1 MDNKV
6 KIITPTQEEVER
18 VSKEFAECMA
28 WAQSLT
34 ENQIAF
40 LCDGGWY
47 NNAIEG
53 YLILAAQEANF
64 TKEQIKA
71 LKKGLK
77 SALDWHSK
85 TDADKA
91 SKQLL

>member
-1 MDNKV
+1 MSNVKV
-6 KIITPTQEEVER
+6 TEPTKEEI
-18 VSKEFAECMA
+18 SKAQREYAENLA

-34 ENQIAF
+34 ESQIDF

-47 NNAIEG
+47 NNTIEG
-53 YLILAAQEANF
+53 YLILAAQNADF
-64 TKEQIKA
+64 TVEQIKK

-77 SALDWHSK
+77 SALDWNSK

-91 SKQLL
+91 SRRVL

>member
-1 MDNKV
+1 MREKV
-6 KIITPTQEEVER
+6 KTI
-18 VSKEFAECMA
+18 SKEESERAAKEYAANLA

-34 ENQIAF
+34 ESQIDF

-47 NNAIEG
+47 NNTIEG
-53 YLILAAQEANF
+53 YLILAAQEADF

-71 LKKGLK
+71 LKRGLK
-77 SALDWHSK
+77 SALDWNSK

-91 SKQLL
+91 SRRVL

>member
-6 KIITPTQEEVER
+6 EIITPTQEEVER
-18 VSKEFAECMA
+18 AGKEFAENMA

-34 ENQIAF
+34 ASQIDF

-47 NNAIEG
+47 NNTIEG